1 MLPIPRELRNLSPS
15 TRSFLVCACVL
26 FNLFAVLRAL
36 PVNSRLPEN
45 RAAEHGN
52 YARNVYRVFKLA
64 NRQASRPFWDV
75 KNHAI
80 FFDRNPGLFMFASE
94 LFVRAGATTPLPNQL
109 FAIGLWNLGLWLL
122 FLWLRRLFRSELT
135 ASVGLAFVLSTPFVL
150 YYSSSIHHEPWCFC
164 FFNLT
169 LYCYLRY
176 LQEGQERR
184 WLIATCVAYFIVCQ
198 SYWFYYMSTG
208 ILLLALQVR
217 ERKFGLRDTVILG
230 LVPVLATLTTFLQV
244 VYALDGFD
252 NALFRMK
259 DIAAARTLDMRIEN
273 SRWYPE
279 RKFVGPDD
287 LRRYPV
293 TVIRRLELLSGYSIA
308 AFGSMCFASIVLAGR
323 AAWRRQGWM
332 LLVLFAGVSWHLV
345 MIQHTVI
352 HGFAGMYGWFAWVLI
367 VAMFAN
373 EVQRVLQPQRV
384 RVVVIAFGLP
394 LAVYV
399 LQRDYVTRLSRYIE
413 NARAGEVVAATPAS
427 SSEKRPERVK
437 GRRSTSSDTLSE
449 DDMKE

>member
-1 MLPIPRELRNLSPS
+1 MLPIPRELRNLSRS
-15 TRSFLVCACVL
+15 TRCFLVCACVL

-45 RAAEHGN
+45 REPDHGN

-64 NRQASRPFWDV
+64 NRQASRPFLDV

-80 FFDRNPGLFMFASE
+80 FFDRNPGMFMFAAE

-109 FAIGLWNLGLWLL
+109 FAIGLWNVGLWLL

-135 ASVGLAFVLSTPFVL
+135 ASVGLAFALSTPFIL

-176 LQEGQERR
+176 LQDGHERG
-184 WLIATCVAYFIVCQ
+184 WLIATCIAYFIVCQ
-198 SYWFYYMSTG
+198 SYWHYYMSTG

-217 ERKFGLRDTVILG
+217 ERKLSLRDTVILG

-273 SRWYPE
+273 SRWFPE
-279 RKFVGPDD
+279 RKFVGAED
-287 LRRYPV
+287 LRLYPV
-293 TVIRRLELLSGYSIA
+293 TVVRRLELLSGYSIA
-308 AFGSMCFASIVLAGR
+308 TFVSMWFASIVLAGR
-323 AAWRRQGWM
+323 AAWQRQRWM

-352 HGFAGMYGWFAWVLI
+352 HRFAGMYGWFAWVLV
-367 VAMFAN
+367 VAVFVN
-373 EVQRVLQPQRV
+373 ELQRVVRPQHV
-384 RVVVIAFGLP
+384 PVVVVALGLP
-394 LAVYV
+394 LAAYV
-399 LQRDYVTRLSRYIE
+399 LQRDYVTRLSGYIE
-413 NARAGEVVAATPAS
+413 NARAGEVVAAKPET
-427 SSEKRPERVK
+427 KRERAK
-437 GRRSTSSDTLSE
+437 ARRQSTSDTLSE